1 MLQLIHH
8 GRRCYEAEI
17 CTILLLLRRYPF
29 LKRIL
34 DRILN
39 QMCIIYV
46 WSMIVLFF
54 SPNNAIV
61 GDLLEL
67 GTVESDG
74 ENEEEEEEALGRSR
88 TSSEPL
94 DVARSQKGAGSDSS
108 SLSNSSSSGCESEPI
123 CSFTNPYVHT
133 PRNLKALTQ
142 GARGVLPAAGT
153 KGEPT
158 SEATVEGKAHRYDYL
173 ETCL

>member
-1 MLQLIHH
+1 M
-8 GRRCYEAEI
+8 
-17 CTILLLLRRYPF
+17 
-29 LKRIL
+29 
-34 DRILN
+34 
-39 QMCIIYV
+39 
-46 WSMIVLFF
+46 LFF

-74 ENEEEEEEALGRSR
+74 ERDEEEEEEALGRNQ

-133 PRNLKALTQ
+133 PRNLKALAQ

-153 KGEPT
+153 KGKP
-158 SEATVEGKAHRYDYL
+158 ATVEEGKAHRYDYL